1 METLLD
7 KLRRDT
13 TILHQELHKHP
24 LLISC
29 QNGTLKKKEYSQ
41 VLRAFYQ
48 PYKLLI
54 PVIDEIL
61 IDTLIPKL
69 KNRIQAIHSDLEDL
83 EIDHE
88 VAALESPKSA
98 LSKDATLGVCYVVIG
113 SSMGAAMLSA
123 KISEAI
129 SNVPVTYLS
138 MTPKEAGWPELVS
151 ALRSYDAENYP
162 LAADAACHSFK
173 LISDALSIVKSL

>member
-1 METLLD
+1 MEMETLLD
-7 KLRRDT
+7 NLRRKT
-13 TILHQELHKHP
+13 TTLHHALHKHP

-29 QNGTLKKKEYSQ
+29 QTGTLKKKEYTQ

-48 PYKLLI
+48 PYKVLM
-54 PVIDEIL
+54 PVIDDIP
-61 IDTLIPKL
+61 IDGLIPKL
-69 KNRIQAIHSDLEDL
+69 KNRIQAIHSDLETL
-83 EIDHE
+83 KVAHE

-98 LSKDATLGVCYVVIG
+98 LSKDAILGVCYVVIG

-138 MTPKEAGWPELVS
+138 MTPKEAGWQELVS
-151 ALRSYDAENYP
+151 ALRSYNAENYP
-162 LAADAACHSFK
+162 LAADAACDSFK
-173 LISDALSIVKSL
+173 LINDALSPI